1 MDRLGIKDTEGV
13 IITDISPEGAALDAG
28 IKMGDI
34 IKKINGQKVLNLDD
48 YNTAV
53 SRIKNKS
60 SVVFLIKRGKYSTYV
75 IIKR

>member
-1 MDRLGIKDTEGV
+1 MKDTEGV
-13 IITDISPEGAALDAG
+13 IVTDISPEGVAVDSG
-28 IKMGDI
+28 IKTGDI

-60 SVVFLIKRGKYSTYV
+60 SVVFLIKHGKYSTYV

>member
-1 MDRLGIKDTEGV
+1 MPEELGEASIVSPKGAAVDPGIKT
-13 IITDISPEGAALDAG
+13 
-28 IKMGDI
+28 GDI
-34 IKKINGQKVLNLDD
+34 IKEIDGKKILNLSS